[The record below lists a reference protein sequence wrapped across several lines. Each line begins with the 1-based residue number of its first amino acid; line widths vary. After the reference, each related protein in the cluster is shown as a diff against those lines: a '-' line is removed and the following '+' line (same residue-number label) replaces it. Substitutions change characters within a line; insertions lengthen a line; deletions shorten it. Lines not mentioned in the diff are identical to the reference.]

1 MFSNKFSALILPAV
15 LGLALLAT
23 PAHCA
28 TVNTYNSSSSWQAA
42 LSSFQTIDFGGLAPV
57 NSVTTY
63 SSGFTVNG
71 VQFIGLS
78 GPSNSFGVL
87 DTNLSSWY
95 NFGTGDAVFIST
107 DRATNPT
114 PVPYIHIVLP
124 APVTA
129 VGFNLFSASPSA
141 LSFTVSVPAGQYTAT
156 TNALPT
162 PAFWGITSDT
172 PFSTVDVTPLGTVFN
187 GGSKGFVDN
196 FAFGAATPDVPESS
210 TSFLIGSGLAG
221 IGLLRRRLAKGAR
234 R

>member
-1 MFSNKFSALILPAV
+1 MFSHKFSALILPAV
-15 LGLALLAT
+15 LGLAVLVT
-23 PAHCA
+23 PANSSIL
-28 TVNTYNSSSSWQAA
+28 NTYNTASSWQAA
-42 LSSFQTIDFGGLAPV
+42 LSSFQTIDFSGLAPV
-57 NSVTTY
+57 NSATTY
-63 SSGFTVNG
+63 SSGFTATG

-78 GPSNSFGVL
+78 GTSNSFGVL

-107 DRATNPT
+107 DRATTPS

-129 VGFNLFSASPSA
+129 VGFNIFSASPNA
-141 LSFTVSVPAGQYTAT
+141 LSFNVSVPAGQYTAA
-156 TNALPT
+156 TNSLPT

-172 PFSTVDVTPLGTVFN
+172 AFSTVDVTPLGTVYN

-196 FAFGAATPDVPESS
+196 FAFGAATADVPESS
-210 TSFLIGSGLAG
+210 TNFLIGSGLAG
-221 IGLLRRRLAKGAR
+221 IGLLRRRASRGCR